1 MKPGIVLAGG
11 SGFIG
16 QSLSPF
22 LLSKN
27 YEVIVLT
34 RAESDHRGAVRNVHW
49 DGKTLDDWLEFVNS
63 AFAVVNLTGRSI
75 NCRHTPEHR
84 REIIDSRV
92 DSVRVLGQ
100 AIARC
105 TQPPKVFVQIAG
117 VGIYG
122 DKGERICDENTA
134 PGDDFVTRVCE
145 KWEAAFESVEAP
157 ATRKVLLRLGVVLG
171 PNGGFLGLLG
181 RLTRWCLGGQVS
193 NGRQFLSWIHIA
205 DLSRMVLASIEN
217 QELTGVFNATSPS
230 PVTNAEFMCELRRAL
245 HRPWSPPV
253 PEFAARI
260 GSWLMGTEADL
271 ALVSQRC
278 VPKRFQ
284 ENGFNFEF
292 PTLRQALTNI
302 FPSQ

>member
-1 MKPGIVLAGG
+1 M
-11 SGFIG
+11 
-16 QSLSPF
+16 
-22 LLSKN
+22 
-27 YEVIVLT
+27 
-34 RAESDHRGAVRNVHW
+34 
-49 DGKTLDDWLEFVNS
+49 
-63 AFAVVNLTGRSI
+63 
-75 NCRHTPEHR
+75 
-84 REIIDSRV
+84 
-92 DSVRVLGQ
+92 
-100 AIARC
+100 
-105 TQPPKVFVQIAG
+105 
-117 VGIYG
+117 
-122 DKGERICDENTA
+122 
-134 PGDDFVTRVCE
+134 
-145 KWEAAFESVEAP
+145 
-157 ATRKVLLRLGVVLG
+157 LG

-181 RLTRWCLGGQVS
+181 RLTRWFLGGQVG
-193 NGRQFLSWIHIA
+193 NGRQYLSWIHIA